1 MSDVGRAPRR
11 PKSDIPRL
19 RAIRSGLMA
28 RSLFMS
34 PWAQARSVKASLR
47 DPESLKEAFTD
58 LRLAMPRAEVHSGQ
72 KSGAFVR
79 IEHP

>member
-28 RSLFMS
+28 RSLFRLVERHGLAKYM
-34 PWAQARSVKASLR
+34 KA
-47 DPESLKEAFTD
+47 PF
-58 LRLAMPRAEVHSGQ
+58 LAPRYR
-72 KSGAFVR
+72 KGAFMYFR
-79 IEHP
+79 A